1 MKKLLILGL
10 LLLPLTTHAAEIQE
24 DSVYNQK
31 KYEED
36 GKKDAKLFMQEY
48 LQLDK
53 PKYQR
58 AYDAYKRDLEKISL
72 NGRVPENEDLYQDLR
87 QMNSNTPFIYKQTK
101 RRGNLYKKYK
111 Y

>member
-1 MKKLLILGL
+1 MILGL
-10 LLLPLTTHAAEIQE
+10 LLLSAAANAAEIEE
-24 DSVYNQK
+24 DAVYNQK

-36 GKKDAKLFMQEY
+36 GRQDAKYFMSEY

-72 NGRVPENEDLYQDLR
+72 NGQTPENPELYNDLR
-87 QMNSNTPFIYKQTK
+87 QMNSNEPYIYKQTK
-101 RRGNLYKKYK
+101 RRGNLYQKYK

>member
-1 MKKLLILGL
+1 MRILVFLSLIF
-10 LLLPLTTHAAEIQE
+10 LPLGAIAAEIQE
-24 DSVYNQK
+24 DAVYNQK

-36 GKKDAKLFMQEY
+36 GREDAKFFMSEY

-72 NGRVPENEDLYQDLR
+72 NGQPPDNQELYKDLL
-87 QMNSNTPFIYKQTK
+87 QMNSDTPFIYKQTK
-101 RRGNLYKKYK
+101 RRGDLYKKYK